1 MTRLILVVCK
11 GNIHR
16 SVVAEICIRKN
27 LQEIGLEDK
36 FQVTSRGLQGSCQT
50 AMPEFLNLRQFPR
63 HWPNA
68 EPSLRELGIEI
79 PETQIA
85 TPVDKKIVQEAS
97 LILAMD
103 QQVLSEFD
111 NCLIRQFP
119 EFSFKMKLFTEMTG
133 DVSDVL
139 DCAEQ
144 MTVEKFRQVNLTIH
158 STAKTGV
165 QKMCQLA
172 EILNPQTSKGESK

>member
-1 MTRLILVVCK
+1 MPRLILVVCQ

-27 LQEIGLEDK
+27 LKELDLENK

-50 AMPEFLNLRQFPR
+50 ATPKFPNLRQFPD
-63 HWPNA
+63 HWPHA

-79 PETQIA
+79 LETQIA
-85 TPVDKKIVQEAS
+85 TPVDESIARKAS

-103 QQVLSEFD
+103 QKVLSEFD
-111 NCLIRQFP
+111 NSLIKQFP
-119 EFSFKMKLFTEMTG
+119 ELGFKMKLFSEMAG
-133 DVSDVL
+133 DVSDVP

-144 MTVEKFRQVNLTIH
+144 MAAEKFRQVNADIH
-158 STAKTGV
+158 STTKIGI

-172 EILNPQTSKGESK
+172 ELLNPQTLEGE